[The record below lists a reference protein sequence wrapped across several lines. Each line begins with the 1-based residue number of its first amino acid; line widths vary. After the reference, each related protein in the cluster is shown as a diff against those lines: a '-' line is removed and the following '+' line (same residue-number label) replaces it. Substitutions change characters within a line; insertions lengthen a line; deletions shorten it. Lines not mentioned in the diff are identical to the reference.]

1 MAMKA
6 ENMNQDKITALYCRL
21 SVEDIKDDKDK
32 KRKGKEDESNSISNQ
47 KQILSDYAKK
57 HGYTN
62 TMFFVDDG
70 ISGTS
75 FDRSDFNRMHR
86 MVEEGKI
93 GTIIVKD
100 LSRFGREHIEG
111 DRLAEIVY
119 PTLGVTFI
127 SIHENINTSTGEGM
141 EMLPFYN
148 IFNEWYAAQTS
159 KKIRAVW
166 QSKSDNG
173 ERVSATV
180 AFGYKKADDDSKQ
193 WVIDEPAAKVV
204 RYIFQLCI
212 EGLGVTKI
220 ARHLEA
226 EKILT
231 PTAYYNSIGR
241 KTRNKVI
248 DPYRWSENSVD
259 HILANMQY
267 TGCTVNFKSSTVSF
281 KVHKTVYN
289 SPEDWVI
296 IPNTQEAIIDMDTWE
311 RVQEIKKHRRRNTA
325 TGRQS
330 IFSGLMYCGD
340 CGSKLYFCAAKSVK
354 EHQEFY
360 RCSAYK
366 ENRGSCTIHFIRN
379 VVLEKMVLKLI
390 REAAE
395 YITEY
400 EPVFLYLFAKEHR
413 LSIANNLKEA
423 KYELEK
429 NKKRI
434 QELDKLIEAV
444 FEQNVLGK
452 LPDDRYKRMLTNYEN
467 EQRDLMQKV
476 EDAEKLINT
485 AQQENI
491 DVRNFL
497 ANIRQCTDIK
507 ELTPFIVNKL
517 IDKIE
522 VFDRVRG
529 ADGKKHVPIKIHF
542 VGVGVIQ
549 FPDTEM
555 LEKTKEEMKAYSK
568 KAS

>member
-1 MAMKA
+1 MAMNA
-6 ENMNQDKITALYCRL
+6 ENNNQEKITALYCRL
-21 SVEDIKDDKDK
+21 SVEDIKDDKEK
-32 KRKGKEDESNSISNQ
+32 KRNGKEDESNSISNQ

-75 FDRSDFNRMHR
+75 FDRNDFNRMHR

-111 DRLAEIVY
+111 GRLAEIVY

-127 SIHENINTSTGEGM
+127 SIQENVNSSTGEGM

-180 AFGYKKADDDSKQ
+180 AYGYKKSPDNPKQ
-193 WVIDEPAAKVV
+193 WIIDEPAAKVV
-204 RYIFQLCI
+204 RYIFQLCL

-220 ARHLEA
+220 ARRLET

-248 DPYRWSENSVD
+248 DPFRWSENSVD
-259 HILANMQY
+259 HILSNMQY

-281 KVHKTVYN
+281 KVHKTVYH
-289 SPEDWVI
+289 PEDDWVI

-325 TGRQS
+325 TGRTS
-330 IFSGLMYCGD
+330 IFSGLLYCGD

-379 VVLEKMVLKLI
+379 VVLERLVLKLI
-390 REAAE
+390 RETAE

-400 EPVFLYLFAKEHR
+400 EPVFLYLYGKQHQ
-413 LSIANNLKEA
+413 LNKANNLKAA
-423 KYELEK
+423 KQELEK

-434 QELDKLIEAV
+434 VALDKLIEAA
-444 FEQNVLGK
+444 FEKNVLGT
-452 LPDDRYKRMLTNYEN
+452 LRDDLFERMTANYEKEQKELIQAVAEA
-467 EQRDLMQKV
+467 EQR
-476 EDAEKLINT
+476 
-485 AQQENI
+485 
-491 DVRNFL
+491 L
-497 ANIRQCTDIK
+497 ANAEQDNVDLRAFLSIIRKCTDLK
-507 ELTPFIVNKL
+507 KLTPELVNRL
-517 IDKIE
+517 IKRIE
-522 VFDRVRG
+522 VFDSTKDENG
-529 ADGKKHVPIKIHF
+529 SKHVPIKVHF
-542 VGVGVIQ
+542 IGVGVLEI
-549 FPDTEM
+549 PDGKTI
-555 LEKTKEEMKAYSK
+555 LETYEEIRKNPPIVA
-568 KAS
+568 

>member
-6 ENMNQDKITALYCRL
+6 EIINQEKITALYCRL
-21 SVEDIKDDKDK
+21 SVEDIKDDSDK
-32 KRKGKEDESNSISNQ
+32 RRKGKVDESNSISNQ

-119 PTLGVTFI
+119 PSLGVTFI

-173 ERVSATV
+173 ERVSSAV
-180 AFGYKKADDDSKQ
+180 AYGYKKSPDDPKQ
-193 WVIDEPAAKVV
+193 WIIDEPAAKVV
-204 RYIFQLCI
+204 RYIFRLCL

-220 ARHLEA
+220 ARRLEA
-226 EKILT
+226 EQILT

-241 KTRNKVI
+241 KSRNKVI
-248 DPYRWSENSVD
+248 DPYRWSSNSVD
-259 HILANMQY
+259 HILENMQY

-281 KVHKTVYN
+281 KVHKTVYH
-289 SPEDWVI
+289 PEDDWVI

-340 CGSKLYFCAAKSVK
+340 CGSKLYFGAAKSIK
-354 EHQEFY
+354 EHQEFF
-360 RCSAYK
+360 RCASYK
-366 ENRGSCTIHFIRN
+366 ENRGSCSIHYIRN

-400 EPVFLYLFAKEHR
+400 EPVFLYLYGKQHELHK
-413 LSIANNLKEA
+413 ANNFKAA
-423 KYELEK
+423 KQELEK
-429 NKKRI
+429 SKQRI
-434 QELDKLIEAV
+434 VALDKLIQVA
-444 FEQNVLGK
+444 FEKNVLGT
-452 LPDDRYKRMLTNYEN
+452 LRDDLFERMTANYEQ
-467 EQRDLMQKV
+467 EQRELMQSV
-476 EDAEKLINT
+476 AELEHRLASAEQDNVDLR
-485 AQQENI
+485 A
-491 DVRNFL
+491 FL
-497 ANIRQCTDIK
+497 SIIRKCTDLQ
-507 ELTPFIVNKL
+507 ELTLELVNRL
-517 IDKIE
+517 ITKIE
-522 VFDRVRG
+522 VFASTKDEN
-529 ADGKKHVPIKIHF
+529 GKKHVPIKVHF
-542 VGVGVIQ
+542 IGVGILEI
-549 FPDTEM
+549 PDTQ
-555 LEKTKEEMKAYSK
+555 TIIDAKEEILKNPPKVA
-568 KAS
+568 

>member
-6 ENMNQDKITALYCRL
+6 EIINQEKITALYCRL
-21 SVEDIKDDKDK
+21 SVEDIKDDSDK
-32 KRKGKEDESNSISNQ
+32 RRKGKVDESNSISNQ

-119 PTLGVTFI
+119 PSLGVTFI

-173 ERVSATV
+173 ERVSSAV
-180 AFGYKKADDDSKQ
+180 AYGYKKSPDDPKQ
-193 WVIDEPAAKVV
+193 WIIDEPAAKVV
-204 RYIFQLCI
+204 RYIFRLCL

-220 ARHLEA
+220 AHRLEA
-226 EKILT
+226 EQILT

-241 KTRNKVI
+241 KSRNKVI
-248 DPYRWSENSVD
+248 DPYRWSSNSVD
-259 HILANMQY
+259 HILENMQY

-281 KVHKTVYN
+281 KVHKTVYH
-289 SPEDWVI
+289 PEDDWVI

-340 CGSKLYFCAAKSVK
+340 CGSKLYFGAAKSIK
-354 EHQEFY
+354 EHQEFF
-360 RCSAYK
+360 RCASYK
-366 ENRGSCTIHFIRN
+366 ENRGSCSIHYIRN

-400 EPVFLYLFAKEHR
+400 EPVFLYLYGKQHELHK
-413 LSIANNLKEA
+413 ANNFKAA
-423 KYELEK
+423 KQELEK
-429 NKKRI
+429 SKQRI
-434 QELDKLIEAV
+434 VALDKLIQVA
-444 FEQNVLGK
+444 FEKNVLGT
-452 LPDDRYKRMLTNYEN
+452 LRDDLFERMTANYEQ
-467 EQRDLMQKV
+467 EQRELMQSV
-476 EDAEKLINT
+476 AELEHRLASAEQDNVDLR
-485 AQQENI
+485 A
-491 DVRNFL
+491 FL
-497 ANIRQCTDIK
+497 SIIRKCTDLQ
-507 ELTPFIVNKL
+507 ELTPELVNRL
-517 IDKIE
+517 ITKIE
-522 VFDRVRG
+522 VFASTKDEN
-529 ADGKKHVPIKIHF
+529 GKKHVPIKVHF
-542 VGVGVIQ
+542 IGVGILEI
-549 FPDTEM
+549 PDTQ
-555 LEKTKEEMKAYSK
+555 TIIDAKEEILKNPPKVA
-568 KAS
+568 

>member
-1 MAMKA
+1 MATKA
-6 ENMNQDKITALYCRL
+6 ESNEKITALYCRL
-21 SVEDIKDDKDK
+21 SVEDIKDDNGKK
-32 KRKGKEDESNSISNQ
+32 KRNKEDESNSISNQ

-180 AFGYKKADDDSKQ
+180 AYGYKKADDDSKQ

-204 RYIFQLCI
+204 RYIFQLCL

-220 ARHLEA
+220 ARRLES

-248 DPYRWSENSVD
+248 DPYRWSENSVE
-259 HILANMQY
+259 HILSNMQY

-325 TGRQS
+325 TGRTS
-330 IFSGLMYCGD
+330 IFSGLVYCGD
-340 CGSKLYFCAAKSVK
+340 CGSRLYFCAAKSVK

-360 RCSAYK
+360 RCSQYK
-366 ENRGSCTIHFIRN
+366 ENRGSCSIHYIRN
-379 VVLEKMVLKLI
+379 VVLERMVLKLI

-400 EPVFLYLFAKEHR
+400 EPIFLYLYGKQHQ
-413 LSIANNLKEA
+413 LNKANNFKAA
-423 KYELEK
+423 KQELEK
-429 NKKRI
+429 N
-434 QELDKLIEAV
+434 
-444 FEQNVLGK
+444 VLGT
-452 LPDDRYKRMLTNYEN
+452 LRDDLFERMTSNYEQ
-467 EQRDLMQKV
+467 EQRELIQAV
-476 EDAEKLINT
+476 AELEQRLAN
-485 AQQENI
+485 AEQDNI
-491 DVRNFL
+491 DLRAFL
-497 ANIRQCTDIK
+497 TIIRKCTDLK
-507 ELTPFIVNKL
+507 ELTPEL
-517 IDKIE
+517 INRLITKIE
-522 VFDRVRG
+522 IFDSTK
-529 ADGKKHVPIKIHF
+529 DENGKKHVPIKVHF
-542 VGVGVIQ
+542 IGVGILEI
-549 FPDTEM
+549 PDTQ
-555 LEKTKEEMKAYSK
+555 TIIAAKEEILKNPPSA
-568 KAS
+568 A

>member
-6 ENMNQDKITALYCRL
+6 EIINQEKITALYCRL
-21 SVEDIKDDKDK
+21 SVEDIKDDSDK
-32 KRKGKEDESNSISNQ
+32 RRKGKVDESNSISNQ

-119 PTLGVTFI
+119 PSLGVTFI

-173 ERVSATV
+173 ERVSSAV
-180 AFGYKKADDDSKQ
+180 AYGYKKSPDDPKQ
-193 WVIDEPAAKVV
+193 WIIDEPAAKVV
-204 RYIFQLCI
+204 RYIFRLCL

-220 ARHLEA
+220 ARRLEA
-226 EKILT
+226 EQILT

-241 KTRNKVI
+241 KSRNKVI
-248 DPYRWSENSVD
+248 DPYRWSSNSVD
-259 HILANMQY
+259 HILENMQY

-281 KVHKTVYN
+281 KVHKTVYH
-289 SPEDWVI
+289 PENDWVI

-340 CGSKLYFCAAKSVK
+340 CGSKLYFGAAKSIK
-354 EHQEFY
+354 EHQEFF
-360 RCSAYK
+360 RCASYK
-366 ENRGSCTIHFIRN
+366 ENRGNCSIHYIRN

-400 EPVFLYLFAKEHR
+400 EPVFLYLYGKQHELHK
-413 LSIANNLKEA
+413 ANNFKAA
-423 KYELEK
+423 KQELEK
-429 NKKRI
+429 SKQRI
-434 QELDKLIEAV
+434 VALDKLIQVA
-444 FEQNVLGK
+444 FEKNVLGT
-452 LPDDRYKRMLTNYEN
+452 LRDDLFERMTANYEQ
-467 EQRDLMQKV
+467 EQRELMQSV
-476 EDAEKLINT
+476 AELEHRLASAEQDNVDLR
-485 AQQENI
+485 A
-491 DVRNFL
+491 FL
-497 ANIRQCTDIK
+497 SIIRKCTDLQ
-507 ELTPFIVNKL
+507 ELTPELVNRL
-517 IDKIE
+517 ITKIE
-522 VFDRVRG
+522 VFASTKDEN
-529 ADGKKHVPIKIHF
+529 GKKHVPIKVHF
-542 VGVGVIQ
+542 IGVGILEI
-549 FPDTEM
+549 PDTQ
-555 LEKTKEEMKAYSK
+555 TIIDAKEEILKNPPKVA
-568 KAS
+568 